1 MREENNGSEKA
12 YDPFE
17 SFRGMRD
24 TYLDAL
30 SKTMIEAVNTESYAQ
45 ATGAMLDSYLTASAP
60 IREALEKA
68 MVQTLQQL
76 SLPSRQEV
84 AGLAQRF
91 TSLEMRL
98 DDMDAKLDGMAK
110 NLAEDRQ
117 ARATANSQ
125 EILGEAISEATR
137 KALRDASLATRED
150 IADLAKSISQWESR
164 LDILVKR
171 GTAAPTHPEGTEIQQ
186 AATQPDMAQPAKSA
200 IPAEVAKSTP
210 GTNTA
215 AAAVNTIPA
224 APSAKAGVAEG
235 ILRKA
240 NAGKNPR

>member
-1 MREENNGSEKA
+1 MREETNGSEKA
-12 YDPFE
+12 FDPFE
-17 SFRGMRD
+17 GFRGMRD
-24 TYLDAL
+24 TYLDVL

-45 ATGAMLDSYLTASAP
+45 ATGAMLDGYLSASAP

-110 NLAEDRQ
+110 ELAEERQ
-117 ARATANSQ
+117 ARAVANSQ
-125 EILGEAISEATR
+125 ETLGEAISEATR

-150 IADLAKSISQWESR
+150 IADLAKNLSLWESR
-164 LDILVKR
+164 LGKLDER
-171 GTAAPTHPEGTEIQQ
+171 GTAAHARPEETVIHAE
-186 AATQPDMAQPAKSA
+186 AVKPAPVVPSSKA
-200 IPAEVAKSTP
+200 GAGPAEGAH
-210 GTNTA
+210 G
-215 AAAVNTIPA
+215 
-224 APSAKAGVAEG
+224 
-235 ILRKA
+235 KA